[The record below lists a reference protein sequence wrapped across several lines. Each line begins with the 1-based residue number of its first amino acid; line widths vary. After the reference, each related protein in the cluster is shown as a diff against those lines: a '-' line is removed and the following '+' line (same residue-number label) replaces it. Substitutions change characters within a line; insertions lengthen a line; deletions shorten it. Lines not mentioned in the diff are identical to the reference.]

1 MTADPHGRLLRRRLG
16 GWRVHRPNRSS
27 GALSAVAALALFAAV
42 LVACT
47 PDPGV
52 GGAPSC
58 LTLPSAAPASAI
70 SPAPNSAPPEVPAEG
85 TVDVL
90 LTTGDRTHL
99 LSDEPDLSL
108 AEYVPGQPVSIDVDP
123 EVTYQTMEGVGA
135 ALSDSAACL
144 MHIRLTDSARSDL
157 ISELFGPAGANLNYV
172 RLPLSS
178 SDFSTDDYTYNDM
191 PFPQKDP
198 GLTRFSIARDE
209 AYTIPI
215 LQQIRAVNPEMRL
228 MGSAWSAPGWM
239 KTDNLGF
246 VRKGLIGG
254 TLAPEHID
262 DYAQYLRRVAEEYRS
277 RGLPFDAMTLQNE
290 PAHSPFDY
298 AGMLLP
304 PGREA
309 ALAAATGE
317 EFNAAGLDTDLLTHD
332 HNWDLS
338 SRAITALSDP
348 VAAEHIDGTAWHCY
362 GGNPS
367 AQSAVHNAFP
377 TKDIYFT
384 ECSGTFSLGD
394 FSGNLLWNTNNLLI
408 GSTRN
413 WAKSVL
419 LWNLALDERGGPRVG
434 GCSNCRGVVT
444 INSATGEVT
453 RNEEYFA
460 LAQFARGVRPG
471 AVRIDST
478 ESAGPVR
485 SVAFR
490 NPDGSKAL
498 LLTNDS
504 DANQTVAIRD
514 GSRTFSYTMPPRSV
528 ATFMWT

>member
-1 MTADPHGRLLRRRLG
+1 M
-16 GWRVHRPNRSS
+16 
-27 GALSAVAALALFAAV
+27 
-42 LVACT
+42 
-47 PDPGV
+47 
-52 GGAPSC
+52 
-58 LTLPSAAPASAI
+58 
-70 SPAPNSAPPEVPAEG
+70 
-85 TVDVL
+85 DVL